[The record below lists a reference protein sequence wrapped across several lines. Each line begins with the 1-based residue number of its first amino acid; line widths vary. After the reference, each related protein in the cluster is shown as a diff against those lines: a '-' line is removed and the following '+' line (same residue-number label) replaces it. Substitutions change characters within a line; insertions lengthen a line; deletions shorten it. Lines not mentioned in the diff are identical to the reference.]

1 MEKNTKG
8 IIIIVVAVVFILM
21 LRGLM
26 GKTKVGSA
34 ILEAGDAYA
43 AFKLIMLLLLL
54 GVGYFTLT
62 YLKKKKDEDKK

>member
-8 IIIIVVAVVFILM
+8 IIIIAVAAVFILM

-26 GKTKVGSA
+26 GKTKAGSA